1 MITIQNIPSFLT
13 FAVRQPVLREGKPI
27 ESCHFD
33 GDDLETTSHFG
44 LYIDENLIG
53 VVSVFKIIN
62 PIFNTTN
69 QFQIR
74 GMAILPQFQKTGFG
88 QKLVIHCEEFIK
100 NLNGTLIWFNA
111 REKAV
116 PFYEKLGYQ
125 KVGNPFSIADIG
137 IHYIMKKEIG

>member
-1 MITIQNIPSFLT
+1 MEIILNIPSFLT

-44 LYIDENLIG
+44 LYLNENLIG

-62 PIFNTTN
+62 PTFISAN

-74 GMAILPQFQKTGFG
+74 GMAILPQHQSKGFG
-88 QKLVIHCEEFIK
+88 QSLVKHCEEYIK
-100 NLNGTLIWFNA
+100 NQNGTLIWFNS
-111 REKAV
+111 RENAIS
-116 PFYEKLGYQ
+116 FYEKLGYQ
-125 KVGNPFSIADIG
+125 KVGNPFYIADIG